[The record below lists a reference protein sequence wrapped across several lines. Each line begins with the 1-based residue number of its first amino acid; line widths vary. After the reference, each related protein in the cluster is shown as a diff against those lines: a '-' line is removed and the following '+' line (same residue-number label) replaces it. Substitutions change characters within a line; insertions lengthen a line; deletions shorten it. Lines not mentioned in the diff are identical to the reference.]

1 MDREPVKTA
10 IRLLR
15 KPEKKSIG
23 ICTFCG
29 CRGPI
34 ELHHVNCRNHDSEL
48 VIPVCDGCH
57 DFLTEGQLQERV
69 RMRFEPDRRVR
80 AVRILEAQA
89 AFFEN
94 LATGQEQLAER
105 QRLQAAFFKEF
116 AEGQRRLANL
126 LRGGSEK

>member
-29 CRGPI
+29 CKGPI

-48 VIPVCDGCH
+48 LIPVCPDCH
-57 DFLTEGQLQERV
+57 ALYTEGQLQERV
-69 RMRFEPDRRVR
+69 GMRFEPDRIGR
-80 AVRILEAQA
+80 AARIAEAQA
-89 AFFEN
+89 AFFEK

-105 QRLQAAFFKEF
+105 QRLQAAFFKDF

>member
-23 ICTFCG
+23 ICTFCS

-48 VIPVCDGCH
+48 LIPVCPDCH
-57 DFLTEGQLQERV
+57 AFLTEGQLQERV
-69 RMRFEPDRRVR
+69 GMRFERDRNVQ
-80 AVRILEAQA
+80 AVRILEAQV

-94 LATGQEQLAER
+94 LATGHEQLAER
-105 QRLQAAFFKEF
+105 QRLQAVFFKEF